1 MRSPKVTERIDAA
14 ALALLERHPEGLR
27 WSELLSQIQASD
39 PGFHPKTVNGC
50 VWKIVEK
57 HPDKVYK
64 PSKGLFRL
72 VKYAEAGEQRG
83 P

>member
-1 MRSPKVTERIDAA
+1 MQPTTITGRINAK
-14 ALALLERHPEGLR
+14 ALELLDEHPEGLR
-27 WSELLSQIQASD
+27 WSELLAGVQASD

-50 VWKIVEK
+50 VWKLVEK

-72 VKYAEAGEQRG
+72 VKYRSGET
-83 P
+83 